1 MICPATMFVR
11 MSSCQAWIYIHGLCA
26 ATVLNVL
33 VREATLE
40 ENCWNCTTG
49 SESSSLVRRFYSMD
63 GAPLVNNPAE
73 HLDSGRTTI
82 PDIKSIFPCR
92 ASVLESLSKLMDSR
106 L

>member
-1 MICPATMFVR
+1 
-11 MSSCQAWIYIHGLCA
+11 
-26 ATVLNVL
+26 
-33 VREATLE
+33 
-40 ENCWNCTTG
+40 
-49 SESSSLVRRFYSMD
+49 MD